1 MQKRYWT
8 WLLILTALFLAGC
21 GSRDTAVPKE
31 PYTLEIPT
39 TEAVAEGE
47 TAGSDVTGTAAA
59 TETFQDPVYNGLVK
73 ELVVPCE
80 YDLDGDG
87 TVETINYQVTSPEG
101 NHFDL
106 KIGEAEIAGSGDQM
120 TGRIYAMSIDGETVQ
135 LLLEDLGGTA
145 GTYSHMY
152 VYRQGDLAP
161 AGMLTGE
168 ISALRVDP
176 ERQQV
181 TAVGSSQIFQSY
193 NLEKDFTL
201 EDGVLTE
208 VPRAFY
214 AMGNEVTLRKSISLQ
229 GSSGN
234 YSYTMTLEE
243 GSRLIVLGT
252 DNRQWVCLQ
261 DTETG
266 AEGWLEVPE
275 GEFGQILVDGE
286 SVSAQDY
293 FDGLYYFG

>member
-1 MQKRYWT
+1 MQKRYRI
-8 WLLILTALFLAGC
+8 WLLTLMVFLLSGC
-21 GSRDTAVPKE
+21 GSRDTAVPEE

-47 TAGSDVTGTAAA
+47 ASGPAVTVTTAAS
-59 TETFQDPVYNGLVK
+59 ETFQDPVYNGLVK

-87 TVETINYQVTSPEG
+87 TAETINYQVFGPDG

-106 KIGEAEIAGSGDQM
+106 KIGEAEIAGSGDQL
-120 TGRIYAMSIDGETVQ
+120 TGNLYAMSIDGETLQ
-135 LLLEDLGGTA
+135 ILLEDLGGTA
-145 GTYSHMY
+145 GAYSHMY
-152 VYRQGDLAP
+152 VFQQGELEP
-161 AGMLTGE
+161 AGTLTGE
-168 ISALRVDP
+168 IAVLRVDP
-176 ERQQV
+176 ERRRV
-181 TAVGSSQIFQSY
+181 TAVGDSQIFQSY
-193 NLEKDFTL
+193 HLEQDFTL

-214 AMGNEVTLRKSISLQ
+214 AMGNEVTLRRPLSLQ
-229 GSSGN
+229 GSNGN
-234 YSYTMTLEE
+234 FSYTMTLEE

-261 DTETG
+261 DRETG
-266 AEGWLEVPE
+266 VEGWLQVPE
-275 GEFGQILVDGE
+275 GELGLILVDGE
-286 SVSAQDY
+286 AVSAQDY

>member
-1 MQKRYWT
+1 MQKRYGT
-8 WLLILTALFLAGC
+8 WLLILMVFFLAGC
-21 GSRDTAVPKE
+21 GSRDTAVLAE

-39 TEAVAEGE
+39 TEAAPEGDASASEVTVTTAVA
-47 TAGSDVTGTAAA
+47 
-59 TETFQDPVYNGLVK
+59 ETFQDPVYNGLVK

-87 TVETINYQVTSPEG
+87 TMETINYQVADPEG

-106 KIGEAEIAGSGDQM
+106 KIGEAEIAGSGDQL
-120 TGRIYAMSIDGETVQ
+120 TGNIYAMSIDGETLQ
-135 LLLEDLGGTA
+135 ILLEDLGGDA
-145 GTYSHMY
+145 GAYSHMY
-152 VYRQGDLAP
+152 VYQQRELEP
-161 AGMLTGE
+161 AGTLTGE
-168 ISALRVDP
+168 TTSLRVDT

-181 TAVGSSQIFQSY
+181 TAVGTSQIFQSY

-208 VPRAFY
+208 IPRSFY
-214 AMGNEVTLRKSISLQ
+214 AMGNEVTLRRSLSLQ
-229 GSSGN
+229 GSNGDL
-234 YSYTMTLEE
+234 SYTLTLEE

-261 DTETG
+261 DTESG
-266 AEGWLEVPE
+266 AEGWLQVPE
-275 GEFGQILVDGE
+275 GEFGQILVEGE